1 MALAYF
7 PTLVSWDITALYTIY
22 STIYCIALYTLATGS
37 EEAPQMY
44 MVAVCLAGVI
54 LTHS

>member
-1 MALAYF
+1 VALAYF